1 MLNFLYHLSSRER
14 DSMSDITKIIIAGRN
29 ISGFGGMETV
39 FSTFSRLLTESGK
52 NYQISFVFFN
62 ELNNSVD
69 DTWLGNN
76 PFTRFS
82 SSLKNGKLKRV
93 YFACKFASVIKKT
106 NPDYVIAFDS
116 VGCYI
121 SRLALR
127 FAFKR
132 IPLFSWN
139 HFLSPAHI
147 KQNISDSRINTCP
160 SVVA

>member
-1 MLNFLYHLSSRER
+1 
-14 DSMSDITKIIIAGRN
+14 MSDITKIIIAGRN

-93 YFACKFASVIKKT
+93 YFACKFASVIKKI

-127 FAFKR
+127 
-132 IPLFSWN
+132 
-139 HFLSPAHI
+139 
-147 KQNISDSRINTCP
+147 
-160 SVVA
+160 